1 MKASELKEFDL
12 SELTI
17 DKKKY
22 SVEDLSNLINRVSK
36 HKKPNY
42 IRAIEKNQKNR
53 RYEQAIRKA
62 STYVEPTKQLDVIKR
77 YMNGES

>member
-36 HKKPNY
+36 YKKPNY
-42 IRAIEKNQKNR
+42 NTVTSQHLH
-53 RYEQAIRKA
+53 QS
-62 STYVEPTKQLDVIKR
+62 STFMLPWLPLSPGGAGHGGPRLDK
-77 YMNGES
+77 